1 MGELLG
7 LALLTAG
14 WCALHSLLIAAPVT
28 GWLRRRLG
36 SRYRFHRLSFDL
48 ISLGTLVPVLRYRA
62 QVAGEALFSWEG
74 WWLAPRV
81 LLIGAAA
88 ALFVAG
94 GRNYDLLQFLGVRQL
109 MGRSTRSGLTAG
121 GTLDTSGIL
130 AYVRHPWYLGALLL
144 IWARTLDRSVVV
156 MNLVLSV
163 YLVVGTVL
171 EERKLVAEFGEEY
184 RQYQQRVPMLLPWFT
199 WRRG

>member
-1 MGELLG
+1 MSELLG

-14 WCALHSLLIAAPVT
+14 WCALHSLLIATPVT
-28 GWLRRRLG
+28 AWLRRRLG
-36 SRYRFHRLSFDL
+36 SRYRFHRLLFDL
-48 ISLGTLVPVLRYRA
+48 ISLATLVPVLRYQA
-62 QVAGEALFSWEG
+62 QVAGEDPFAWPG

-94 GRNYDLLQFLGVRQL
+94 ARNYDLLQFLGVRQL
-109 MGRSTRSGLTAG
+109 MGRSTRPGLTAG
-121 GTLDTSGIL
+121 GALDTSGIL
-130 AYVRHPWYLGALLL
+130 AHVRHPWYLGAFLL
-144 IWARTLDRSVVV
+144 IWARTLDGSAVV

-184 RQYQQRVPMLLPWFT
+184 RRYQQRVPMLVPWLK
-199 WRRG
+199 RR